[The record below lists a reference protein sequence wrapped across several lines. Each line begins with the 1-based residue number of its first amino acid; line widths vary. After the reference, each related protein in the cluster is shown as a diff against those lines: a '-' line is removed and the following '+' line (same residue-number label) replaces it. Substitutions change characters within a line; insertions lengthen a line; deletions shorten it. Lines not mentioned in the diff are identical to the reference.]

1 MKIERVLMD
10 TTKSYQARFGIRP
23 KTFNTVNVC
32 LLIGKFV
39 MAMLHTKMFLIAKV
53 NKTVIT
59 APSVRVDYAFKG
71 NLSSDNPLK
80 GCP

>member
-10 TTKSYQARFGIRP
+10 TAKSYQACFGIRP
-23 KTFNTVNVC
+23 EAFNTINVC

-39 MAMLHTKMFLIAKV
+39 MTMLHTKMFLIAKV
-53 NKTVIT
+53 NKAVIT
-59 APSVRVDYAFKG
+59 APSIRVDYTFKG
-71 NLSSDNPLK
+71 NLPSDNPLK